1 MYGICGYIS
10 LLGLSALDGEDRPA
24 AAATNT
30 ESIMVADVSARRE
43 KEEKDGRETGEE
55 NLPPPPPPELI
66 GCNNPGRHQ
75 GKRH

>member
-1 MYGICGYIS
+1 MRVYFTSGPFYP
-10 LLGLSALDGEDRPA
+10 GEDQPA
-24 AAATNT
+24 TAATNA

-55 NLPPPPPPELI
+55 NLPPPPPELI